1 MRAERV
7 VRFVGVGRAASVV
20 DGDEACMVR
29 V

>member
-1 MRAERV
+1 MRAKRV

-20 DGDEACMVR
+20 DGDGACMVR